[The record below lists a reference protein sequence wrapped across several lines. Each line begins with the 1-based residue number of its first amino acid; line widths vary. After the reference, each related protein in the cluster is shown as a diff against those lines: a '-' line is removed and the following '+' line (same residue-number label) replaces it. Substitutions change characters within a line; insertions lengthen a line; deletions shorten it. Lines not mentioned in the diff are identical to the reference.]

1 MSAPVRGMEASPA
14 KGTDDRH
21 FQTAGQSAETA
32 GQSAETAGQTAGQTA
47 ETAGQSAAT
56 GGAPY
61 LAALRAL
68 PSRRGWLA
76 LALAVAV
83 GAWLELYWQ
92 LGRFAA
98 WLTYDLLG
106 LDRHTHLASSVDF
119 FATDVPKIFLLLG
132 GIIPVVSVLR
142 SYFPPE
148 RVKKVV
154 SGKGELLGTVLA
166 ALLGTVTPFCSCSAV
181 PMFIGFVESGL
192 PLGVTFGFL
201 IASPVVN
208 EVALVLLAGLFG
220 LKVALLYV
228 GLGLVVAIVGGT
240 VIGRLHLEDQVE
252 DYVYK
257 IKMGEVAVTRVAF
270 SQRLAD
276 AFSYTQDIMSRVF
289 PWVLGGIVF
298 GAAIHGYAP
307 TGFVAH
313 YAGRGNPLAVPMVVL
328 IAVPL
333 YSNAAGTIPIVQALI
348 QKGLPMGT
356 TLAFMMAITAIS
368 TPEMVI
374 LRKVIK
380 PKLIAVFITVVTLAI
395 VMIGYVFNAVL

>member
-1 MSAPVRGMEASPA
+1 MSAASEPLEAGVPEDAGQAMPSVEVLSPP
-14 KGTDDRH
+14 
-21 FQTAGQSAETA
+21 TAGI
-32 GQSAETAGQTAGQTA
+32 
-47 ETAGQSAAT
+47 
-56 GGAPY
+56 
-61 LAALRAL
+61 
-68 PSRRGWLA
+68 RRSWLV
-76 LALAVAV
+76 LGIAVAT
-83 GAWLELYWQ
+83 GAWLGVYSQ

-98 WLTYDLLG
+98 WLTYDLID
-106 LDRHTHLASSVDF
+106 LDRHGHLGSSVDF
-119 FATDVPKIFLLLG
+119 FVTDVPKIFLLLG
-132 GIIPVVSVLR
+132 GIIPAVSVIR

-154 SGKGELLGTVLA
+154 SGKGEFLGTVLA
-166 ALLGTVTPFCSCSAV
+166 ALLGVVTPFCSCSAV

-201 IASPVVN
+201 VASPVVN

-220 LKVALLYV
+220 IKIALLYV
-228 GLGLVVAIVGGT
+228 GLGLVVAIAAGG
-240 VIGRLHLEDQVE
+240 VIGRLHLESQVE
-252 DYVYK
+252 DYVYR
-257 IKMGEVAVTRVAF
+257 IKMGESTSLRPVFER
-270 SQRLAD
+270 RLAD
-276 AFSYTQDIMSRVF
+276 AFAYTKDILRRVS

-307 TGFVAH
+307 TGFVAR
-313 YAGRGNPLAVPMVVL
+313 YAGRGNPLAVPLVVL

-380 PKLIAVFITVVTLAI
+380 PKLIAAFVVVVTAAI
-395 VMIGYVFNAVL
+395 FLIGYVFNAVV

>member
-1 MSAPVRGMEASPA
+1 M
-14 KGTDDRH
+14 
-21 FQTAGQSAETA
+21 
-32 GQSAETAGQTAGQTA
+32 
-47 ETAGQSAAT
+47 
-56 GGAPY
+56 
-61 LAALRAL
+61 L
-68 PSRRGWLA
+68 W
-76 LALAVAV
+76 V
-83 GAWLELYWQ
+83 GAYSQ
-92 LGRFAA
+92 LGRFAG
-98 WLTYDLLG
+98 WLSYDVLG
-106 LDRHTHLASSVDF
+106 FDRHSHLGTSVDF

-132 GIIPVVSVLR
+132 GIIPVVSVIR

-148 RVKKVV
+148 KVKKAVA
-154 SGKGELLGTVLA
+154 GKGEFAGTVLA

-208 EVALVLLAGLFG
+208 EVALVMLAGLFG
-220 LKVALLYV
+220 IKIALLYV
-228 GLGLVVAIVGGT
+228 GLGLVVAIIGGT
-240 VIGRLHLEDQVE
+240 VIGRLHLESQVE

-257 IKMGEVAVTRVAF
+257 IKMGELAASRITFA
-270 SQRLAD
+270 QRLAD
-276 AFSYTQDIMSRVF
+276 AFAYTKDILRRVF

-313 YAGRGNPLAVPMVVL
+313 YAGRGNPLAVPMVVM
-328 IAVPL
+328 IAIPL

-368 TPEMVI
+368 TPEMII

-380 PKLIAVFITVVTLAI
+380 PKLIAIFITVVTLAI
-395 VMIGYVFNAVL
+395 IMIGYVFNAVV

>member
-1 MSAPVRGMEASPA
+1 MTEAPLAGRPDRSSPQVRWRAQ
-14 KGTDDRH
+14 H
-21 FQTAGQSAETA
+21 FLG
-32 GQSAETAGQTAGQTA
+32 
-47 ETAGQSAAT
+47 
-56 GGAPY
+56 
-61 LAALRAL
+61 LRI
-68 PSRRGWLA
+68 
-76 LALAVAV
+76 AVAV
-83 GAWLELYWQ
+83 VVWIGAYSQ
-92 LGRFAA
+92 LGRFAG
-98 WLTYDLLG
+98 WLTYDLFDLG
-106 LDRHTHLASSVDF
+106 RHTHLAGAVDF
-119 FATDVPKIFLLLG
+119 FATDVPKIFLLLA
-132 GIIPVVSVLR
+132 GIIPVVSIIR
-142 SYFPPE
+142 SYFSPE
-148 RVKKVV
+148 KVRRVV
-154 SGKGELLGTVLA
+154 SGKGELAGTVLA

-208 EVALVLLAGLFG
+208 EVALVMLAGLFG
-220 LKVALLYV
+220 LKIALLYV

-240 VIGRLHLEDQVE
+240 VIGRLHLESQVE

-257 IKMGEVAVTRVAF
+257 IKMGEALTTHLTF
-270 SQRLAD
+270 EQRLGD
-276 AFSYTQDIMSRVF
+276 AVSYTKDILRRVF

-307 TGFVAH
+307 TAFVAH
-313 YAGRGNPLAVPMVVL
+313 YAGRGNPLAVPMVVI
-328 IAVPL
+328 IAIPL

-368 TPEMVI
+368 TPEMII

-395 VMIGYVFNAVL
+395 IMIGYVFNAVL

>member
-1 MSAPVRGMEASPA
+1 MGPAARPAGSEA
-14 KGTDDRH
+14 GHLD
-21 FQTAGQSAETA
+21 
-32 GQSAETAGQTAGQTA
+32 
-47 ETAGQSAAT
+47 AT
-56 GGAPY
+56 GHFALGAT
-61 LAALRAL
+61 A
-68 PSRRGWLA
+68 RGKPWLVP
-76 LALAVAV
+76 AVVAGT
-83 GAWLELYWQ
+83 GAWFALYMQ
-92 LGRFAA
+92 LGRFAG
-98 WLTYDLLG
+98 WLSYDLLG
-106 LDRHTHLASSVDF
+106 LDRRTHLASAVDF
-119 FATDVPKIFLLLG
+119 FATDVPKIFLLLS
-132 GIIPVVSVLR
+132 GIIPLVSVVR

-148 RVKKVV
+148 KVRNV
-154 SGKGELLGTVLA
+154 VAGKGELVGTVLA
-166 ALLGTVTPFCSCSAV
+166 ALLGVVTPFCSCSAV

-220 LKVALLYV
+220 IKVALLYV
-228 GLGLVVAIVGGT
+228 GLGLVVAIIGGT
-240 VIGRLHLEDQVE
+240 VIGRLHLESQVE

-257 IKMGEVAVTRVAF
+257 VKVGEAATVRLAF
-270 SQRLAD
+270 ERRLAD
-276 AFSYTQDIMSRVF
+276 AFAYTKDILRRVG
-289 PWVLGGIVF
+289 PWVLGGIVL

-368 TPEMVI
+368 TPEMII

-380 PKLIAVFITVVTLAI
+380 PKLITIFISVVTLAI
-395 VMIGYVFNAVL
+395 IMIGYVFNAVL

>member
-1 MSAPVRGMEASPA
+1 MSALDGPIEGPAAGLVGPGAHGRPSDEGYLDASA
-14 KGTDDRH
+14 QIG
-21 FQTAGQSAETA
+21 
-32 GQSAETAGQTAGQTA
+32 
-47 ETAGQSAAT
+47 
-56 GGAPY
+56 
-61 LAALRAL
+61 LR
-68 PSRRGWLA
+68 SEGRQRRWLA
-76 LALAVAV
+76 PAVVAGVAAWFAL
-83 GAWLELYWQ
+83 YMQ
-92 LGRFAA
+92 LGRFAG
-98 WLTYDLLG
+98 WLSYDLLG
-106 LDRHTHLASSVDF
+106 LDRHTHLGGAVDF

-132 GIIPVVSVLR
+132 GIIPLVSVVR

-148 RVKKVV
+148 KVKNVV
-154 SGKGELLGTVLA
+154 AGKGEFLGTSLA

-220 LKVALLYV
+220 IKVALLYV

-240 VIGRLHLEDQVE
+240 VIGRLHLESQVE
-252 DYVYK
+252 EYVYK
-257 IKMGEVAVTRVAF
+257 ITMGEAVTARPSF
-270 SQRLAD
+270 ERRLAD
-276 AFSYTQDIMSRVF
+276 AFAYTKDILRRVG

-368 TPEMVI
+368 TPEMII

-380 PKLIAVFITVVTLAI
+380 PKLIAIFITVVTLAI
-395 VMIGYVFNAVL
+395 VMIGYVFNLVL

>member
-1 MSAPVRGMEASPA
+1 MPDAPA
-14 KGTDDRH
+14 TT
-21 FQTAGQSAETA
+21 TAGPGA
-32 GQSAETAGQTAGQTA
+32 GLE
-47 ETAGQSAAT
+47 QSAAPAR
-56 GGAPY
+56 GATDGPGADLTQALGAAAEHSRGQVLAPSARRRPRY
-61 LAALRAL
+61 LV
-68 PSRRGWLA
+68 PLA
-76 LALAVAV
+76 IAAVAA
-83 GAWLELYWQ
+83 AWLELYWQ
-92 LGRFAA
+92 LGRFAG
-98 WLTYDLLG
+98 WITYDVIG
-106 LDRHTHLASSVDF
+106 LDRQTHLASSVDF

-132 GIIPVVSVLR
+132 GIIPAVSVIR

-148 RVKKVV
+148 KVKKVV
-154 SGKGELLGTVLA
+154 AGKGELLGTVLA

-220 LKVALLYV
+220 IKVALLYV

-257 IKMGEVAVTRVAF
+257 IEMGQAATVRLEF
-270 SQRLAD
+270 SQRLSE
-276 AFSYTQDIMSRVF
+276 AFAYTRDILRRVT

-380 PKLIAVFITVVTLAI
+380 PKLIAIFTTVVTLAI
-395 VMIGYVFNAVL
+395 ILIGYVFNAVL